1 MSIVSTMTTMAGHH
15 SYDKDPMS
23 EQNASG
29 FTAVNGRDS
38 LSSGSGGRPEI
49 VGKAGND
56 SMGRREHHVGSQSTS
71 RQHSPRPG
79 KDVLMNGVPNGS
91 HHYPSSPEME
101 TPASSPGKR
110 KRSMT
115 DDGRGSTDSSHYDLS
130 PPRRASGSPA
140 GQVDPRISRTQEAN
154 RSQAPYANG
163 ANDVESHNIRSHDTH
178 WQAERPPPPGYQ
190 TNGAGHH
197 MDSSDAQLAEAL
209 QREAQAQN
217 PHRGW
222 GIGARSE
229 HDDPADQYGA
239 YGADR
244 TSQGAVQAGPK
255 RKRVF
260 SNRTKTGCMT
270 CRKRKKKCDEGHPYC
285 EFAAILSS
293 LAYYL

>member
-1 MSIVSTMTTMAGHH
+1 MSTVSTMTAMVGHH
-15 SYDKDPMS
+15 RPEKDSMS

-29 FTAVNGRDS
+29 FTAVNGRDP
-38 LSSGSGGRPEI
+38 LSNTSSGRPE
-49 VGKAGND
+49 VAGKAGND
-56 SMGRREHHVGSQSTS
+56 SMDRRERHVGSQSTS

-79 KDVLMNGVPNGS
+79 KDAPTRDMPNGNQQYS
-91 HHYPSSPEME
+91 SSPEME
-101 TPASSPGKR
+101 TPASTPGKR
-110 KRSMT
+110 KRSVT

-140 GQVDPRISRTQEAN
+140 GHVDPRISRTQEAD
-154 RSQAPYANG
+154 RSQVPYTNG
-163 ANDVESHNIRSHDTH
+163 SKGVDSHSNRSHDTH
-178 WQAERPPPPGYQ
+178 WQTERQPPPGYQ

-197 MDSSDAQLAEAL
+197 MDTSDAQLAEAL
-209 QREAQAQN
+209 QRETHAQN
-217 PHRGW
+217 SHRGW
-222 GIGARSE
+222 GIGGRPE
-229 HDDPADQYGA
+229 DDDPADQYGA

-285 EFAAILSS
+285 ELMPSPMSAFCL
-293 LAYYL
+293 